1 MAKFE
6 LEYIF
11 IEGTVACWGS
21 FESLFKIFFTVFF
34 LYWYIHTVKSNLPQL
49 PLIQLIGKM
58 LTIKLL
64 AILLQAIALILT
76 PDSPQGDCS
85 LHLALQP
92 TLLCLTQLLWQT
104 W

>member
-21 FESLFKIFFTVFF
+21 FESVFIFFQG
-34 LYWYIHTVKSNLPQL
+34 YIHTVKSNLPQL

-64 AILLQAIALILT
+64 AILLQATALILT

-92 TLLCLTQLLWQT
+92 SLLCLTQLLWQT